1 MLTDEDWQNID
12 ALCANLTNEHTI
24 QYQYQGVE
32 LLSLVRKLHSE
43 VVRLREEKIKSMKYD
58 DLFEEVYGESNS
70 DEAIEKV
77 QPNIRLAFRVIGVL
91 ENRKGFD
98 DWWDCIDSES
108 RTEIFQQLLELIEK
122 EKKK

>member
-12 ALCANLTNEHTI
+12 ALCASLADEHTI
-24 QYQYQGVE
+24 QFQYQGVE

-108 RTEIFQQLLELIEK
+108 RTEIFQQLMELIEK